1 MNERGWRDA
10 VAGLGQ
16 MHDKRREHSQ
26 NPALTIPSGPHL
38 HTADRSGRSHSASG
52 RSASGTP
59 ERSAS
64 NVHRMPREQHALER
78 HVERM
83 AGIDAELALAREHDA
98 DADAVLPEGPKEGA
112 TALERAEHARAAAQA
127 KRSTEEKNEKA
138 RFCTFQASGKD
149 NARTATAQPG
159 QKPNRIFKPAAE
171 RPQDRQLAE
180 VAKRLQEV
188 VARDAEEQP
197 QPDETAQDLPESS
210 QPKAAPAIEVVEE
223 KPLEHL
229 EENCTQEKEEAAK
242 EVPDDDDIKAEPTTG
257 LMEPEG
263 EPTDVQEQAVQVQE
277 VAKQE
282 EEISDEP
289 LKTPPVLPDAA
300 GPLGDAS
307 SQQEEAEKSE
317 PLSPLSL
324 KESTDDVQQRPTSDR
339 QEQAPRMAMEHQDQQ
354 ENSGQVQKPLPKS
367 GMRQPSLKKTPSRTA
382 LGLTTDVVNWGA
394 TTTSKAG
401 RPATPQRGGRTV
413 GNSGKSAG
421 PTGVA
426 GAATRSTP
434 SQSGA
439 PAASS
444 GSAPL
449 ATVAPRATT
458 PQRKSP
464 LNSSKVVATKPA
476 AIAARP
482 TTPQRRVGAA
492 NGTTSTNGN
501 TFGGKSSR
509 PCMR

>member
-10 VAGLGQ
+10 VAGIGH

-38 HTADRSGRSHSASG
+38 HTADRSGRSHSASC

-64 NVHRMPREQHALER
+64 NVHRMPREQLALER

-83 AGIDAELALAREHDA
+83 AGIERDAELALERENDP

-159 QKPNRIFKPAAE
+159 QKPNRIFKAAAE

-210 QPKAAPAIEVVEE
+210 QPQAAPALEVVEE

-229 EENCTQEKEEAAK
+229 EECCTQEKEEAAK
-242 EVPDDDDIKAEPTTG
+242 ELPADDDIKAEPTTG

-263 EPTDVQEQAVQVQE
+263 EPTDVQEQAAQVQE
-277 VAKQE
+277 VEKQE

-289 LKTPPVLPDAA
+289 LKTPPVQPDAA
-300 GPLGDAS
+300 EPLGDAS
-307 SQQEEAEKSE
+307 SQQEETAKSE

-339 QEQAPRMAMEHQDQQ
+339 QEQAPQDQQ

-367 GMRQPSLKKTPSRTA
+367 RLPQPSLKKTPSRTV
-382 LGLTTDVVNWGA
+382 LGLTTDVVN
-394 TTTSKAG
+394 
-401 RPATPQRGGRTV
+401 
-413 GNSGKSAG
+413 
-421 PTGVA
+421 
-426 GAATRSTP
+426 
-434 SQSGA
+434 
-439 PAASS
+439 
-444 GSAPL
+444 
-449 ATVAPRATT
+449 
-458 PQRKSP
+458 
-464 LNSSKVVATKPA
+464 
-476 AIAARP
+476 
-482 TTPQRRVGAA
+482 
-492 NGTTSTNGN
+492 
-501 TFGGKSSR
+501 
-509 PCMR
+509 